1 MAMKLL
7 KTLVL
12 LVLLMAS
19 AMAATEGMHE
29 DKATIPD
36 DDSFETSV
44 AGIGTEA
51 KLNGWPETG
60 IHFNLPPPKII
71 KKP

>member
-1 MAMKLL
+1 MKLL

-19 AMAATEGMHE
+19 AMAATEGMHDE
-29 DKATIPD
+29 DLATIPD
-36 DDSFETSV
+36 DGSFETS
-44 AGIGTEA
+44 ATGIGTEA

-60 IHFNLPPPKII
+60 IHVNLPPPKII